1 MLRAAERV
9 LRESEGLLCD
19 QHATRY
25 QARRLRVFAL
35 SAAAEASEEE
45 GTREPAQMVGA
56 LEACVDCMQAHL
68 PPAHPELAFFR
79 HRLAEALAQQ
89 AAAAAPGSVA
99 RRQLARRGRA
109 AAEASVHAIATAY
122 GSDHPQVARWRH
134 DHERQYRQY
143 M

>member
-35 SAAAEASEEE
+35 SAAAEASEE

-79 HRLAEALAQQ
+79 RRLSQALAQQ

-99 RRQLARRGRA
+99 RRQLARRSRA
-109 AAEASVHAIATAY
+109 AAEASVHALATAY
-122 GSDHPQVARWRH
+122 GSDHPQVERWRH
-134 DHERQYRQY
+134 EQGQFSR
-143 M
+143 

>member
-1 MLRAAERV
+1 V

-35 SAAAEASEEE
+35 SAAAEASEE

-79 HRLAEALAQQ
+79 RRLSQALALAQHPLRRSQ
-89 AAAAAPGSVA
+89 HPPRPA
-99 RRQLARRGRA
+99 RTLRA
-109 AAEASVHAIATAY
+109 AANTATATATATATTTTAAALAA
-122 GSDHPQVARWRH
+122 GAKLL
-134 DHERQYRQY
+134 
-143 M
+143 